1 MGNTTQVKT
10 KKKEKLKSLQRRGN
24 YLAKASNQI
33 QLLEKD
39 RLHGMRFSEKL
50 KSHNQF
56 PLKPAPIEIL
66 QLNLGYMCDLTCEH
80 CHVDAGPARKEIM
93 TKETL
98 KQVLEVV
105 DQTKVKTVDLT
116 GGAPEMNPHFIWLVE
131 ELSKRDVKVIVRSNL
146 TILVSNKKYRT
157 YPKFF
162 KKHKIEVIASM
173 PCYTEDNVDKQRG
186 SGVFNRSIEAL
197 HNLNDLGYGMGDSD
211 LDLHLVYNPG
221 GASLPPDQKSLE
233 QDYKVR
239 LKEDWNIEFNNL
251 YTITNL
257 PISRYLDFL
266 LAANK
271 YEDYMDTLVN
281 AYNPIAAENVMCKNT
296 LSVDW
301 EGYLYDCDFNQMLQL
316 KVASERQHISEFD
329 YGTLMDRDI
338 VIGQHCYGCTAG
350 AGSSCQGTTT

>member
-1 MGNTTQVKT
+1 MSNTSVKT
-10 KKKEKLKSLQRRGN
+10 SIKKEKLKSLKRRGN
-24 YLAKASNQI
+24 YLAKAANQI

-39 RLHGMRFSEKL
+39 RLHGMKFTEKL
-50 KSHNQF
+50 KSHDQF
-56 PLKPAPIEIL
+56 PLRPSPIEIL

-80 CHVDAGPARKEIM
+80 CHVDAGPDRKEIM

-98 KQVLEVV
+98 EQVLKMIDE
-105 DQTKVKTVDLT
+105 TKVKTVDLT

-131 ELSKRDVKVIVRSNL
+131 ELSSRGIKTIVRSNL
-146 TILVSNKKYRT
+146 TILVSNKKYKT
-157 YPKFF
+157 YPEFF
-162 KKHKIEVIASM
+162 KKNKVEVIASL
-173 PCYTEDNVDKQRG
+173 PCYTQENVDKQRG

-197 HNLNDLGYGMGDSD
+197 HALNALGYGKEGSG

-233 QDYKVR
+233 NDYKVR
-239 LKEDWNIEFNNL
+239 LKEDWDIEFNNL

-271 YEDYMDTLVN
+271 YEDYMDTLIN
-281 AYNPIAAENVMCKNT
+281 AYNPIATENVMCKNT

-316 KVASERQHISEFD
+316 KVANDRQHISEFD
-329 YGTLMDRDI
+329 YNSLMKRNI
-338 VIGQHCYGCTAG
+338 VTGQHCYGCTAG
-350 AGSSCQGTTT
+350 AGSSCQGVTT